1 MALAEKIAG
10 APHGVAAELVSEATA
25 PDQDGR
31 SWIFMVSDAKSPA
44 RRLQATVT
52 GSEAARLRAETLE
65 DRDALERAV
74 ETAAPRFKEELAD
87 GKPLPDELILKL
99 SDFF

>member
-10 APHGVAAELVSEATA
+10 APHGVAAELVSEAT
-25 PDQDGR
+25 DQDGR

-52 GSEAARLRAETLE
+52 GSEAARLGAWTLE

-87 GKPLPDELILKL
+87 GKSLPDELILKL